1 MKRGVKYSKGW
12 SDIFEEGERVQL
24 RKTSPSRKGVYS
36 RASETELWSDLKEA
50 SSLKGKRIGIMQM
63 EEITL

>member
-1 MKRGVKYSKGW
+1 MKRGVTNSGGW
-12 SDIFEEGERVQL
+12 TDIFEEGERVQL
-24 RKTSPSRKGVYS
+24 RKSSPSRKGVYS
-36 RASETELWSDLKEA
+36 RAPETELWSDLKEA

>member
-1 MKRGVKYSKGW
+1 MKRRIKVSDGW
-12 SDIFEEGERVQL
+12 SSIFEEGKRAQAK
-24 RKTSPSRKGVYS
+24 KTAPSRKGVYS
-36 RASETELWSDLKEA
+36 RAPETELWSDLKEA